1 MYKLSDTQIDFILND
16 ISARGV
22 EMEDLQHS
30 LLDHVCCI
38 IEQNLEE
45 NGDFEGFY
53 HSTIKTFYKNHLW
66 EIEEET
72 ISLLTFKN
80 YYAMKKSML
89 ISGTVAV
96 SFLTI
101 GIFFKFMHWPGANIS
116 IVLGIGLL
124 SLVFLPLM
132 FILKIKEK
140 ENLKDKLI
148 IASGALSGVLI
159 TMGILFKLQHWP
171 YANIMINTSMFVML
185 FLFLPFYFFSGI
197 RKPEAKVNTIVSSI
211 ILVAICGLMLALVRT
226 PRSSHLRD
234 KMMTETYLKN
244 QTILQN
250 ELMNFT
256 KTEGDAEAKM
266 LSKQIINQCEELK
279 TKLIEL
285 NTESKSIANDY
296 RTKGVVIGDHFVDD
310 AFNNTE
316 VIELTQNLI
325 NSAGQYGLNSVGDNL
340 LNDSFLSY
348 YKKRQL
354 SGISA
359 FEVLQQLTQMQL
371 LIIQNQRG
379 LLASRTK

>member
-16 ISARGV
+16 INARGV
-22 EMEDLQHS
+22 EMEDLQNS

-53 HSTIKTFYKNHLW
+53 QTTIKTFYKTNLW

-72 ISLLTFKN
+72 ISVLTFKN

-89 ISGTVAV
+89 TSGTVAI

-101 GIFFKFMHWPGANIS
+101 GIFFKFMHWPGANVC

-148 IASGALSGVLI
+148 IAIGALSGILI
-159 TMGILFKLQHWP
+159 SLGILFKLQHWP
-171 YANIMINTSMFVML
+171 YANMMINTSMFVML

-197 RKPEAKVNTIVSSI
+197 RKPESKVNTIVSSI

-226 PRSSHLRD
+226 PRSSQLRD

-244 QTILQN
+244 QSILQN
-250 ELMNFT
+250 ELLNFG
-256 KTEGDAEAKM
+256 KTSKDSSAKA
-266 LSKQIINQCEELK
+266 LSKQLINQCEELK
-279 TKLIEL
+279 NKIIKL
-285 NTESKSIANDY
+285 NTESQSIANDY
-296 RTKGVVIGDHFVDD
+296 RSKGVVISDHFVDD
-310 AFNNTE
+310 AFNNEE
-316 VIELTQNLI
+316 VIALANNLI
-325 NSAGQYGLNSVGDNL
+325 NTAGQYGSNGTGDNL

-359 FEVLQQLTQMQL
+359 FEVLHQLTQMQL
-371 LIIQNQRG
+371 VIIQNEKG
-379 LLASRTK
+379 LLASSLK